1 MQAYYFIFFFEL
13 LYFYKNGFEWLRKFQ
28 EFTVK
33 NRIQKSRIG
42 YHLTVARELCPC
54 SI

>member
-13 LYFYKNGFEWLRKFQ
+13 LYFYKKGFEWLRKLQ

-33 NRIQKSRIG
+33 KEYRR
-42 YHLTVARELCPC
+42 AE
-54 SI
+54 